1 MIRLAFVLVACILA
15 GLLIVPVTSEW
26 DYEQPLEGMILTTY
40 PQSTLIESDLVNLDI
55 VAYPLMVSGT
65 KYTYDDSDGEDEG
78 QYPFTRPYGWS
89 YVNYEIIK
97 NGQIIQK
104 DHLSGFTSAINHNT
118 VKVYDSGKFRLNLSG
133 QYVKVRVINYD

>member
-40 PQSTLIESDLVNLDI
+40 PQSTLIESDLVDLDI
-55 VAYPLMVSGT
+55 VSYPLMVSGI

-78 QYPFTRPYGWS
+78 QYPFTRPYEWS
-89 YVNYEIIK
+89 YVDYEIIK

-133 QYVKVRVINYD
+133 QYVKVKVINYD

>member
-78 QYPFTRPYGWS
+78 QYPFTRPYEWS
-89 YVNYEIIK
+89 YVDYEIIK
-97 NGQIIQK
+97 NGQTIQK
-104 DHLSGFTSAINHNT
+104 DHLSGFTSAINHNF
-118 VKVYDSGKFRLNLSG
+118 VKVYDSGNFQLNLSG
-133 QYVKVRVINYD
+133 QYVEVEVVNYD